1 MARNEEQENQKIAAL
16 DALVAA
22 GPVKDP
28 MHEPILQ
35 LGKKLGLLPED
46 AFAYAVE
53 LLELGIVTIVS
64 VETTLPSESEQPFPA
79 LKVWARAEGKPASK
93 AAKKGG

>member
-1 MARNEEQENQKIAAL
+1 MARKEEQDNQKIAAL

-22 GPVKDP
+22 GPVRDP

-35 LGKKLGLLPED
+35 LGKKLGLSPDE
-46 AFAYAVE
+46 AFACAVE

-64 VETTLPSESEQPFPA
+64 VETGLPSRGEQPFPA

-93 AAKKGG
+93 AAKKGE